1 MSTEIKKDEQ
11 GVACFSSVLTPQQT
25 RDIMCRAGAA
35 NKADFVSPDEF
46 PSQTTFRVGIVIRN
60 LQTGEET
67 LITQPTFPELTANFS
82 TDWILSFV
90 DHPVFRHFDFTSMR
104 TAPYLESPL
113 LQPGELCTSCIFQAG
128 REETLQALAFLACP
142 TDTPDKKS
150 SEDLVTVQIY
160 TPALPISFRAFNTL
174 ASHHLRRVYALQ
186 HAFVRLAIS
195 SLNVGVS
202 SPPLGDSQIAG
213 LDAYTNSL
221 YMHDTPNL
229 FATDWN
235 TYKLKL
241 CFSLPATE
249 KTAGSSIIPVVL
261 ASLNFLLPAL
271 DAKQD
276 VAYDILQ
283 PHKSSYYFR
292 FRNLAGWRVLGAVNG
307 VILDFPALNQTF
319 DKYATTT
326 SAPYLTP
333 NILTLYPPHPFVE
346 AFTAMIVN
354 GNTDAR
360 NALLADLH
368 GHPAIEGFRR
378 ETFTNRDVAGL
389 EPAKWQRL
397 IACVGLSLIK
407 KYLGILTNSLAHNQK
422 ILLTSNT
429 LAARVVAALSQ
440 QPTTTMMTNTELSS
454 LVLVFFRFCKGL
466 ARQLVYKDKLVLT
479 GAQLKPVL
487 NTPVKADEVTISLP
501 QALSFWATC
510 QGNTPETWPQ
520 KLYVGSSTPFEDS
533 AYLASFMLLR
543 GHTFSS
549 AFELLF
555 PHTLIS
561 ADALGALI
569 HSAHN
574 YHPMI
579 QEARNS
585 HARLGNGTKEQ
596 KLVNALAYSLF
607 TGSIV
612 GFP

>member
-25 RDIMCRAGAA
+25 RDLMCRAT
-35 NKADFVSPDEF
+35 NKADFVSPAEF
-46 PSQTTFRVGIVIRN
+46 PSQNTFRVGIVIRN
-60 LQTGEET
+60 LRTGEET

-82 TDWILSFV
+82 TSWILSFV
-90 DHPVFRHFDFTSMR
+90 DHPVFRHFDFASMR

-160 TPALPISFRAFNTL
+160 TPVLPISYKAFNTL

-195 SLNVGVS
+195 SLDMAVS
-202 SPPLGDSQIAG
+202 SPPLGDTQIAG

-235 TYKLKL
+235 TYKIKL

-271 DAKQD
+271 DANQD

-292 FRNLAGWRVLGAVNG
+292 FRNIAGWRVLGAVNG

-333 NILTLYPPHPFVE
+333 NILTLYPTPSYVE
-346 AFTAMIVN
+346 TFSSMIVA
-354 GNTDAR
+354 GNKDAR
-360 NALLADLH
+360 NAMLTEMH
-368 GHPAIEGFRR
+368 GHAAIEAFRN
-378 ETFTNRDVAGL
+378 EVFTSRDVAGL
-389 EPAKWQRL
+389 EPAKWQRH
-397 IACVGLSLIK
+397 IPCVGLNLIK

-422 ILLTSNT
+422 TLVVSNA
-429 LAARVVAALSQ
+429 LAARIVSALGG
-440 QPTTTMMTNTELSS
+440 THETTMMKNAELSS
-454 LVLVFFRFCKGL
+454 LLLIFFRFCKGL
-466 ARQLVYKDKLVLT
+466 ARELVYKDKVVLS
-479 GAQLKPVL
+479 GQQLKTAL
-487 NTPVKADEVTISLP
+487 NTPVKADEVTISLQ
-501 QALSFWATC
+501 QALSFWTTC
-510 QGNTPETWPQ
+510 QGNTPETWSQ

-549 AFELLF
+549 SFALLF

-561 ADALGALI
+561 ADLLGSLI
-569 HSAHN
+569 HTAHN

-579 QEARNS
+579 LEARNS
-585 HARLGNGTKEQ
+585 HTRLSVGTKEQ
-596 KLVNALAYSLF
+596 KLVNSIAYALF

-612 GFP
+612 AFP